1 MEKGQYQQVRWSML
15 AGWRIKASVGER
27 IRMNK
32 NGRAN
37 QDWRLEEEKKKQ
49 EGGFRPGAYQK
60 KKEGVG
66 GVGGELSKSSST
78 FDQSHGINV

>member
-37 QDWRLEEEKKKQ
+37 QDWRLEEHKKKQ
-49 EGGFRPGAYQK
+49 KGGFQE
-60 KKEGVG
+60 KKEGSG
-66 GVGGELSKSSST
+66 G
-78 FDQSHGINV
+78 GIEQIFFNF